1 MKKHKLEWYISET
14 NSFIYDDEVIN
25 LITPKYERA
34 KIILEGIEDLIQKYK
49 DEGELTKGN
58 LTSKYLGYEGLL
70 EDIYEELDSYFK
82 YH

>member
-1 MKKHKLEWYISET
+1 MKNYKLEWYIPET
-14 NSFIYDDEVIN
+14 NSYIYDDEVIN

-49 DEGELTKGN
+49 DEGELTTGN

-70 EDIYEELDSYFK
+70 EDIYEELDSYFE
-82 YH
+82 YR